1 MRRQTVRVAVALFT
15 LALGISAAGAWESLV
30 GRLAAGAPVGVAAP
44 EFQPLAAAPEPS
56 SVREIQEILRRYDE
70 AQTRHDAAFFERIEA
85 DGFIL
90 TDEYG
95 KTRNRAQAI
104 ASMHTWDRNLK
115 YTTDRVEVRPYGDAA
130 IVTGRMT
137 AEHTIQGNSWS
148 WQFIDVFAK
157 RDGRW
162 QILSTYLVN

>member
-1 MRRQTVRVAVALFT
+1 MRRQTVRVVVALFT

-30 GRLAAGAPVGVAAP
+30 SRLTAGAPGGAAAP
-44 EFQPLAAAPEPS
+44 APQPLAAAPDPTA
-56 SVREIQEILRRYDE
+56 VREILEILRRYDE

-85 DGFIL
+85 DAFIL
-90 TDEYG
+90 TDEHG
-95 KTRNRAQAI
+95 RTQNRAQAI
-104 ASMHTWDRNLK
+104 TSMHTWDRNLK
-115 YTTDRVEVRPYGDAA
+115 YTTDRVEVRPYGDAV

-148 WQFIDVFAK
+148 WRFIDIFAW